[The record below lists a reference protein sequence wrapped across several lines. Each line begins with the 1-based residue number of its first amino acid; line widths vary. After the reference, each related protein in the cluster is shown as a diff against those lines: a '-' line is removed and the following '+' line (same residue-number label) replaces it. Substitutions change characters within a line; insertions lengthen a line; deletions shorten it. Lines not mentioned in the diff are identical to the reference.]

1 MVKPD
6 YEPGQSFLLDQYPFE
21 LVAAVL
27 GQAAQVNHENA
38 ERKPRFIASPLI
50 LRQVCRSWKA
60 FVDSTP
66 SLWQALVISF
76 PRMETDIVTGVKKWS
91 NRVGTL
97 PIDVYID
104 GSNLRQTLAWFK
116 KFEAIGDSLAILHP
130 KWRLLELLNV
140 KNFFVN
146 LIQSRLRRAFGGLTI
161 FPILEVVAI
170 HISPN
175 EFSHPTALDF
185 RSLDKLKCLDIR
197 GQKNNFNA
205 HAIPQTQAAQLT
217 NFRLERTSFDFEA
230 LGLFVNL
237 RVLHFSPFDAPPAR
251 PFGLMSKVLLEQLES
266 LTFVAT
272 SWNLTLSIFQRLC
285 LPKLLNLS
293 IALHSSPE
301 PDSDS
306 DTQTIPE
313 VQPLFEEELH
323 SILASFRQVT
333 QLGLV
338 VKTKELTIG
347 RPFFEGLGLLKGPV
361 RLPKLRLFSYEG
373 NLQLESVFC
382 LQSILERCSCRSPPP
397 TTPNSSGSGSYS
409 PDVAAL
415 KFVKIKSNDL
425 RPFLLPNN
433 FSRGTEAYATIK
445 EMVVQNTL
453 WLIDDE
459 DKALI

>member
-1 MVKPD
+1 MLPDTSRVVLVVKKSNMVTFVFKL
-6 YEPGQSFLLDQYPFE
+6 FCKNNFIMRDQPFTD
-21 LVAAVL
+21 
-27 GQAAQVNHENA
+27 
-38 ERKPRFIASPLI
+38 RKPPPSVLASRILTGRLLRCAGALMRKCLRPCRTRMIAS
-50 LRQVCRSWKA
+50 LRSISPWRTVIVHK
-60 FVDSTP
+60 
-66 SLWQALVISF
+66 LVSS
-76 PRMETDIVTGVKKWS
+76 G
-91 NRVGTL
+91 
-97 PIDVYID
+97 
-104 GSNLRQTLAWFK
+104 
-116 KFEAIGDSLAILHP
+116 
-130 KWRLLELLNV
+130 
-140 KNFFVN
+140 
-146 LIQSRLRRAFGGLTI
+146 QSRLRRAFGGLTI

-425 RPFLLPNN
+425 RPFFLPNN

-445 EMVVQNTL
+445 EMVVQNVL